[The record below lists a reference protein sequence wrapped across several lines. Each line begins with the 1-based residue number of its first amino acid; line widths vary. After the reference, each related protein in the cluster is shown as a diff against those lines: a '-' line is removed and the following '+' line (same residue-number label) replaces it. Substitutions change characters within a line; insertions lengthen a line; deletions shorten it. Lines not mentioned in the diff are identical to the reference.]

1 MKTSF
6 YFFLYYRYSFYDF
19 SLLNNNV
26 PWVYLFVVL
35 LIVITLN
42 ESMEKKDLQFSV
54 VLLFFFVTNRQV
66 LSID

>member
-42 ESMEKKDLQFSV
+42 ESMEKKICSF
-54 VLLFFFVTNRQV
+54 LLFCFFVTNRQV